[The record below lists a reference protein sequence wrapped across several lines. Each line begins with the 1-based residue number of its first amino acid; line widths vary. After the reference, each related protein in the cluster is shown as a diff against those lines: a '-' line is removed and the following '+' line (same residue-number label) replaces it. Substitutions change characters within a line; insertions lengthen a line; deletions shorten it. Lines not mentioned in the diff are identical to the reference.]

1 MPPTRFACVIA
12 DILYI
17 LFSLKF
23 SMFLDGIR
31 PPRIAPAA
39 RGMAP
44 PFVGNLRCQRKP
56 FTSIIACLAHRIKPD
71 FDTEC
76 IRDGFLWKG
85 SPYPVAIPPTGADL
99 HKARR
104 LLLSQPTVSHA
115 VSSFARVRAKRRS
128 PVLPRPA
135 ERLTAFPHPAI
146 AMCNAGSGSRRLQF
160 PSCNTGTS
168 SSLPRRAPPL
178 FYGPRRPTC
187 SFP

>member
-1 MPPTRFACVIA
+1 MTTTRFACVIA

-31 PPRIAPAA
+31 PPRIGPAA
-39 RGMAP
+39 KGALPLGREPALPANVIYTHYSMSGAQNKAGFRHGMHSRWIPLEGQPA
-44 PFVGNLRCQRKP
+44 LM
-56 FTSIIACLAHRIKPD
+56 
-71 FDTEC
+71 
-76 IRDGFLWKG
+76 
-85 SPYPVAIPPTGADL
+85 AIPPTGADFY
-99 HKARR
+99 KTGR
-104 LLLSQPTVSHA
+104 LLLSQPAVSHA
-115 VSSFARVRAKRRS
+115 VSSFARVRAKRRF
-128 PVLPRPA
+128 PVLLRPA
-135 ERLTAFPHPAI
+135 KRLTAFPHPAT
-146 AMCNAGSGSRRLQF
+146 ATCNAGSESRRLQF